1 MKQYKY
7 LVVLLAILG
16 SVFYYACDD
25 SGVIP
30 IVVTAGEVKFSQSSN
45 LRVLDPANDGLYYL
59 WIQLADTTGL
69 TRWRTLAVFNVTA
82 SGSLVDASG
91 NPVTPVVS
99 PLDTVDIERASTCLV
114 TIQQSVS
121 AEPGNTRILGGTFSV
136 YLDSVS
142 TAITFNSPLALGS
155 VGDTLMRQGTSRLY
169 IINTPTNSEI
179 NCEKGVWFCD
189 TLGNSY
195 LPNIP
200 LNPGGG
206 WQYRGWVYD
215 RISQQYTTTGA
226 FYNPLAQDFDGA
238 GNCAGSTTLTYNA
251 PGQDWVSVGCLQNIN
266 MLDGNHEL
274 FLVIEPEGRTETVP
288 PFNFKIYYQPNIVP
302 SLQCKRI
309 DNVFGQSQNVPSARI
324 RITRA
329 RGG

>member
-7 LVVLLAILG
+7 LVLLLAISG
-16 SVFYYACDD
+16 SVFYYGCND

-30 IVVTAGEVKFSQSSN
+30 TTVKTGEVLYQQSAN
-45 LRVLDPANDGLYYL
+45 LRVLDPGNDGLYYMWVL
-59 WIQLADTTGL
+59 LADTSGAQ
-69 TRWRTLAVFNVTA
+69 RWRVLATFNVTA
-82 SGSLVDASG
+82 SGSLIDASG
-91 NPVTPVVS
+91 NPITPTLS
-99 PLDTVDIERASTCLV
+99 PLDTGDVERATTCLV
-114 TIQQSVS
+114 TIEQSTVTS
-121 AEPGNTRILGGTFSV
+121 PGNTRILGGTFTA

-169 IINTPTNSEI
+169 IINTPTTSGV

-200 LNPGGG
+200 LDPGGG

-215 RISQQYTTTGA
+215 RNTQQYTTTGA
-226 FYNPLAQDFDGA
+226 FYNPQAQDLDGA
-238 GNCAGSTTLTYNA
+238 GSCAGIDPLTYNA
-251 PGQDWVSVGCLQNIN
+251 PGQDWISCGVNS
-266 MLDGNHEL
+266 MLDGNKEL
-274 FLVIEPEGRTETVP
+274 FIVIEPNGRAGNLP
-288 PFNFKIYYQPNIVP
+288 PFNFKIYYQPNIVT
-302 SLQCKRI
+302 SLACRRI
-309 DNVFGQSQNVPSARI
+309 DNVFGQAQNVPAARI